1 MYFSAMQQC
10 LDKACYVVI
19 ITVIMLI
26 DTVSRARYVKV
37 NEDRPTLLAAS
48 KTLAFNDVDLQGSLC
63 DCEGHL
69 ICKISYFRGLCGS
82 NVNTTKHKRKQFS
95 PSVAQGLN

>member
-1 MYFSAMQQC
+1 MS

-95 PSVAQGLN
+95 PSVAQGLLN